1 VNVMDDIL
9 RWAGIAVTALGA
21 AFGYGHL
28 HQRVASLEQVS
39 RDTSHKLDQIL
50 TMVSETKERIA
61 RIEGRQ

>member
-1 VNVMDDIL
+1 VDDIL

-39 RDTSHKLDQIL
+39 RETAHKLDKL
-50 TMVSETKERIA
+50 LDMASEARERLA

>member
-1 VNVMDDIL
+1 MDDIL

>member
-1 VNVMDDIL
+1 MDDLL

-28 HQRVASLEQVS
+28 HQRVATIEQAT

-50 TMVSETKERIA
+50 NMVSDAKERLA
-61 RIEGRQ
+61 RIEGRRD

>member
-50 TMVSETKERIA
+50 AMVSETKERLA